1 EGGSDHHGVELDVSA
16 GIVTALTHPDPSFPS
31 VTNFL
36 LSAVFADPSVF
47 QETEIR
53 IHVHDAVQDIWLTPS
68 TLTIHEGAADEYRF
82 TVLARFKDDVVGD
95 ITDWPRLRY
104 KSVDLAAHTDS
115 TDVLVSAKGILKA
128 VTPGKSAEITVRL

>member
-1 EGGSDHHGVELDVSA
+1 MAKPLKWKKDEGYDIHLLRGGPESKKLIDALDLDASQKSSVTFIPSLEGGSDHHGVELDVSA

-68 TLTIHEGAADEYRF
+68 T
-82 TVLARFKDDVVGD
+82 
-95 ITDWPRLRY
+95 
-104 KSVDLAAHTDS
+104 
-115 TDVLVSAKGILKA
+115 
-128 VTPGKSAEITVRL
+128 